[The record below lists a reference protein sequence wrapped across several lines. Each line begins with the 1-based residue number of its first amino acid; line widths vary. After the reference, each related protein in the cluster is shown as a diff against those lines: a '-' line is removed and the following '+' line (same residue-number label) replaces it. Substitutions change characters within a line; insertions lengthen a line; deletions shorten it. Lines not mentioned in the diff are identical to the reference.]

1 MALESPL
8 YTPLDAAH
16 PSARL
21 LTAEA
26 KDAADAD
33 DLALSFSLAPVR
45 LNECPPFVALSY
57 VWGDPSVGSEI
68 ITVNGHPKRIGA
80 NLAAAFRF
88 FRKTHQPSALGA
100 EASPEL
106 PRHIWVDALCI
117 NQEDNSEKY
126 VQVSHMES
134 IYKSASIVLAHPGNG
149 SAQPYQGYDTIRT
162 LGKAWHRFT
171 TECNRAPTGDEYNI
185 PRTGPVLFD
194 EPKAREA
201 LEELASNLTNS
212 VWSSV
217 KAFLHPPYWS
227 RVWIVQEI
235 VLGREVMLVLGALE
249 PITWADHRNAMLL
262 TQQLPRIL
270 NGFAVYDASIW
281 DRFEG
286 SVEL

>member
-26 KDAADAD
+26 SDAADAD
-33 DLALSFSLAPVR
+33 GLTLSFSLAPVR
-45 LNECPPFVALSY
+45 LDECLPFVALSY

-80 NLAAAFRF
+80 NLAAALRF

-126 VQVSHMES
+126 VQVGRMES
-134 IYKSASIVLAHPGNG
+134 IYKSASIVLAHLGNG
-149 SAQPYQGYDTIRT
+149 SA
-162 LGKAWHRFT
+162 
-171 TECNRAPTGDEYNI
+171 
-185 PRTGPVLFD
+185 
-194 EPKAREA
+194 
-201 LEELASNLTNS
+201 
-212 VWSSV
+212 
-217 KAFLHPPYWS
+217 
-227 RVWIVQEI
+227 
-235 VLGREVMLVLGALE
+235 
-249 PITWADHRNAMLL
+249 
-262 TQQLPRIL
+262 
-270 NGFAVYDASIW
+270 
-281 DRFEG
+281 
-286 SVEL
+286 